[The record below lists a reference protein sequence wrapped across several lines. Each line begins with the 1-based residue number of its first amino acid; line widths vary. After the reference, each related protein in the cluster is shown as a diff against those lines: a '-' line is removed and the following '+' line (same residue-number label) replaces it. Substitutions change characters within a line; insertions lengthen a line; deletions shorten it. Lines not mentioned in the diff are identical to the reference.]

1 MYQVQ
6 QQDIER
12 KVEFVSIPQR
22 IILQKI
28 QTKKITPDHKKFQ
41 VENRISP
48 DASWLILHNVK
59 SGGPCVQRMV
69 QITQNN
75 LVQNRKNSTCNK

>member
-41 VENRISP
+41 V
-48 DASWLILHNVK
+48 K
-59 SGGPCVQRMV
+59 KK
-69 QITQNN
+69 QNFTRC
-75 LVQNRKNSTCNK
+75 LVANSTQCEKWWTLCTENGANNPK